1 MDGVQAAAEA
11 ANNASTRPV
20 TELACTQRLERQQLF
35 GVPNHLRTDS
45 CCPLIQSDDAVVWS
59 HPLGDLD
66 SDIITCSSTLNWIQV
81 NLHGFNIHLEVRRRA
96 REPDSVADR
105 EISREFESCYAYLPK
120 IAVDATDF
128 LL

>member
-1 MDGVQAAAEA
+1 MDGVQAAAKA

-20 TELACTQRLERQQLF
+20 TELACTQRLARQ
-35 GVPNHLRTDS
+35 PDS
-45 CCPLIQSDDAVVWS
+45 CRPLIQSDDAVVWS

-66 SDIITCSSTLNWIQV
+66 CDIITCSSTLNRIQV